1 MHSVQSAVGCF
12 YVVYDSPDRFFFFLR
27 FDQIKI
33 NGALQVSGDGPLE
46 KGSE

>member
-1 MHSVQSAVGCF
+1 MHSVQNAVGCF
-12 YVVYDSPDRFFFFLR
+12 YVVYDSPDCCFFLR

-33 NGALQVSGDGPLE
+33 NEALQVSGDGPLE